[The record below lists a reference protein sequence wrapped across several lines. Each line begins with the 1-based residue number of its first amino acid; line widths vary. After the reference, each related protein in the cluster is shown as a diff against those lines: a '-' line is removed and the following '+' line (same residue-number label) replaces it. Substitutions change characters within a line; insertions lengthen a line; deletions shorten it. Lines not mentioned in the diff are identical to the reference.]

1 MLSAVSE
8 IVQLSSNIVEQLQ
21 KIDDFYV
28 CTRFTED
35 MIGPPTVYIG
45 DELYFRFMNFI
56 YSPQP
61 TESLTTE
68 QVKKICDIRLEYFDE
83 LVNYQLNS
91 VMVDTITDC
100 VVEQN
105 SHHVSLLKALDFG
118 CGSGLSSQMLLN
130 RMPNLDLIGVD
141 ISEKAISCC
150 QEQGIKAKLTELRGR
165 LPFDTAEFDIVFAVF
180 VMHFNI
186 DMPTLRELCRV
197 LRPSGLFVFNVYQ
210 RDIVGLTEQLEEAG
224 FFNIE
229 VWKRLTTI
237 GNNHIVMSCRSPLR
251 ESSLRSV

>member
-1 MLSAVSE
+1 MLSAYME
-8 IVQLSSNIVEQLQ
+8 IVQLSPNIVEQLQ

-28 CTRFTED
+28 CTRFTGD
-35 MIGPPTVYIG
+35 MIGPPRVYIG
-45 DELYFRFMNFI
+45 RELYFRFMNFI
-56 YSPQP
+56 YLPQP
-61 TESLTTE
+61 LESLTPE
-68 QVKKICDIRLEYFDE
+68 QVKKICDVRLEHVDE
-83 LVNYQLNS
+83 LVNYQFNS
-91 VMVDTITDC
+91 VIVDAITDC
-100 VVEQN
+100 VMAKNAQHA
-105 SHHVSLLKALDFG
+105 SSLKALDFG

-141 ISEKAISCC
+141 ISEKAISSC
-150 QEQGIKAKLTELRGR
+150 QEQRIKAKLTELRGR

-180 VMHFNI
+180 VMHFTI

-229 VWKRLTTI
+229 VWKRLSNI
-237 GNNHIVMSCRSPLR
+237 ENNHAVMSCRSPL
-251 ESSLRSV
+251 